1 VSDVI
6 ALARPEIRALQPYS
20 HAAWEPGLV
29 RLHANEN
36 PWRDDAD
43 RTAAGLNRY
52 PEPQPAELVGRIAA
66 LYGVASQQVLV
77 GRGSDEGIDLLVR
90 AFCAAGRDRILVC
103 PPTFG
108 MYRVA
113 ASIQGA
119 GVTEVPL
126 DRERGFALDAE
137 GVAAAW
143 TPGLKIAFLCSPNNP
158 TGNLLDQRSVA
169 RVLEALAGRALV
181 VVDEAYAEFAPHS
194 SLVPWLARYPH
205 LVILR
210 TLSKA
215 YGLAGARLGA
225 VLAAPEIVELLRR
238 MIPPYALTVPTIEAG
253 LSALSPAG
261 LERCRARVDTLIEER
276 GRLATALAT
285 MPLVE
290 KVWPSDANFLLVECA
305 DAGRML
311 AAGIRG
317 GLLVRDVRRQ
327 PGLERC
333 LRITVGTPAEN
344 ARLIASLEAA

>member
-1 VSDVI
+1 MTDVL
-6 ALARPEIRALQPYS
+6 ALARPEIRALKPYS

-36 PWRDDAD
+36 PWRDEMDS
-43 RTAAGLNRY
+43 TASGLNRY
-52 PEPQPAELVGRIAA
+52 PEPQPAELVARMAE
-66 LYGVASQQVLV
+66 LYGVEPAQVLA

-119 GVTEVPL
+119 GVDEVPL
-126 DRERGFALDAE
+126 DRTRGFALDAT
-137 GVAAAW
+137 GVATAW
-143 TPGLKIAFLCSPNNP
+143 SPDLKIVFLCSPNNP
-158 TGNLLDQRSVA
+158 TGNRLDPAAVGQ
-169 RVLEALAGRALV
+169 VLEACAGRCLV
-181 VVDEAYAEFAPHS
+181 VMDEAYAEFAPGT

-225 VLAAPEIVELLRR
+225 VLGAPEVIELLRR
-238 MIPPYALTVPTIEAG
+238 MIPPYALTVPTIEAA
-253 LSALSPAG
+253 LAALSPSG
-261 LERCRARVDTLIEER
+261 LARCRARVDTLIEER
-276 GRLATALAT
+276 GRLATALA
-285 MPLVE
+285 MLPLVE
-290 KVWPSDANFLLVECA
+290 RVWPSDANFLLVECA
-305 DAGRML
+305 DAGRLL

-317 GLLVRDVRRQ
+317 GLLVRDVRSQ
-327 PGLERC
+327 PGLDRC
-333 LRITVGTPAEN
+333 LRITVGTPGEN
-344 ARLIASLEAA
+344 ARLLASLESA

>member
-1 VSDVI
+1 MSDVL
-6 ALARPEIRALQPYS
+6 ALARPEIRALKPYS

-36 PWRDDAD
+36 PWRDEAD
-43 RTAAGLNRY
+43 VSGMGLNRY
-52 PEPQPAELVGRIAA
+52 PEPQPAGLVARVAG
-66 LYGVASQQVLV
+66 LYGVAPAQVLLA
-77 GRGSDEGIDLLVR
+77 RGSDEGIDLLVR

-119 GVTEVPL
+119 GVVELPL
-126 DRERGFALDAE
+126 DRRRGFALDAA

-143 TPGLKIAFLCSPNNP
+143 SPGLKIVFLCSPNNP
-158 TGNLLDQRSVA
+158 TGNLLDPVA
-169 RVLEALAGRALV
+169 VGQVLEACAGRSLV
-181 VVDEAYAEFAPHS
+181 VVDEAYAEFAPGA

-225 VLAAPEIVELLRR
+225 VLGAPDVIELLRK
-238 MIPPYALTVPTIEAG
+238 MIPPYALTVPTIEAA
-253 LSALSPAG
+253 LAALSPAG

-276 GRLATALAT
+276 GRLAAALA
-285 MPLVE
+285 MLPLIE

-305 DAGRML
+305 DAGRLL

-317 GLLVRDVRRQ
+317 GLLVRDLRAQ

-344 ARLIASLEAA
+344 ARLLASLESA

>member
-1 VSDVI
+1 MNDVL
-6 ALARPEIRALQPYS
+6 ALARPEIRALKPYS

-36 PWRDDAD
+36 PWRDETDSS
-43 RTAAGLNRY
+43 TAGLNRY
-52 PEPQPAELVGRIAA
+52 PEPQPAELVARMAG
-66 LYGVASQQVLV
+66 LYGVAPPQVLV
-77 GRGSDEGIDLLVR
+77 GRGSDEGIDLLLR

-119 GVTEVPL
+119 GVVELPL
-126 DRERGFALDAE
+126 DRARGFALDAT

-143 TPGLKIAFLCSPNNP
+143 SPGLKIVFLCSPNNP
-158 TGNLLDQRSVA
+158 TGNRLDPAAIGQ
-169 RVLEALAGRALV
+169 VLEACAGRCLV
-181 VVDEAYAEFAPHS
+181 VVDEAYAEFAPGT
-194 SLVPWLARYPH
+194 SLVPWLTRYPH

-225 VLAAPEIVELLRR
+225 VLGAPELIELLRR
-238 MIPPYALTVPTIEAG
+238 MIPPYALTVPTIEAA
-253 LSALSPAG
+253 LAALSPAG
-261 LERCRARVDTLIEER
+261 LVRCRARVDTLIEER

-285 MPLVE
+285 LPLVDR
-290 KVWPSDANFLLVECA
+290 VWPSDANFLLVECA

-317 GLLVRDVRRQ
+317 GLLVRDVRSQ
-327 PGLERC
+327 PGLDRC

-344 ARLIASLEAA
+344 ARLLASLESA

>member
-1 VSDVI
+1 MSDVL
-6 ALARPEIRALQPYS
+6 ALARPEIRALQAYS

-36 PWRDDAD
+36 PWRDESD
-43 RTAAGLNRY
+43 RTGSGLNRY
-52 PEPQPAELVGRIAA
+52 PEPQPAELVARIAA
-66 LYGVASQQVLV
+66 LYGVAPSQVLV

-90 AFCAAGRDRILVC
+90 GFCAAGRDRVLVC

-119 GVTEVPL
+119 GVEEVPL
-126 DRERGFALDAE
+126 DAARGFALDAA

-143 TPGLKIAFLCSPNNP
+143 SPGLKIAFLCSPNNP
-158 TGNLLDQRSVA
+158 TGNLLDPAAIGQ
-169 RVLEALAGRALV
+169 VLEALSGRALV
-181 VVDEAYAEFAPHS
+181 VVDEAYAEFAPGS
-194 SLVPWLARYPH
+194 SLVPWLERYPH

-225 VLAAPEIVELLRR
+225 VLAAPEIVDLLRR
-238 MIPPYALTVPTIEAG
+238 MIPPYALTVPTIEAA
-253 LSALSPAG
+253 LAALSPAG
-261 LERCRARVDTLIEER
+261 LERCRARVDALIEER
-276 GRLATALAT
+276 ARLATALGT

-305 DAGRML
+305 DADRML

-327 PGLERC
+327 PGLGRC

-344 ARLIASLEAA
+344 SRLIAALESA